1 MKKHFDNAAERR
13 NRARCRFGRRAATV
27 WYLRQQVAASPY
39 RAEIFSTHRDGFG
52 VATTNSTSEFMRFD
66 EDWWER
72 GWMRGIWIGEGE
84 YGESAGARSVDI
96 PFGIYRPGGKDPLGV
111 MKTVLAIEPVR
122 KIADGS
128 APSIPGSRVAVATG
142 RAAPIAELAERSARG
157 KPVSPPV
164 IEDREEI
171 VRVTD
176 SIRDLIRLCTRALQ
190 PGHAR

>member
-1 MKKHFDNAAERR
+1 
-13 NRARCRFGRRAATV
+13 
-27 WYLRQQVAASPY
+27 
-39 RAEIFSTHRDGFG
+39 
-52 VATTNSTSEFMRFD
+52 MRFD

-96 PFGIYRPGGKDPLGV
+96 PLGIDRPGGKDPLGV

>member
-1 MKKHFDNAAERR
+1 
-13 NRARCRFGRRAATV
+13 
-27 WYLRQQVAASPY
+27 
-39 RAEIFSTHRDGFG
+39 
-52 VATTNSTSEFMRFD
+52 
-66 EDWWER
+66 
-72 GWMRGIWIGEGE
+72 MRGIWIGEGE